1 MMRDAFS
8 LAMQRSTGGTFPS
21 GELLLSALEGFDIE
35 DDGSAEWQYVVDL
48 IVMISAA
55 LDGQDVSVCLQTALR
70 SYLEG
75 TFNVLANT
83 LAGADGKP
91 ISNEAAMRRL
101 GHDAEWRRTVDFVRA
116 L

>member
-1 MMRDAFS
+1 LPCSGAR
-8 LAMQRSTGGTFPS
+8 GGTFPS

-75 TFNVLANT
+75 TFNVLAN
-83 LAGADGKP
+83 
-91 ISNEAAMRRL
+91 L
-101 GHDAEWRRTVDFVRA
+101 GLSPGIGQA
-116 L
+116 LPHK